1 MVSTHVITVYH
12 ILGDFVITKAHAGV
26 RRRAVRRVGLSDVPV
41 HSMFAASVA
50 GEGRSLMG
58 VD

>member
-1 MVSTHVITVYH
+1 MVSPHVVTVYH
-12 ILGDFVITKAHAGV
+12 ILGDFVIIKANAGV
-26 RRRAVRRVGLSDVPV
+26 KRRAVRRVRLSDVPV
-41 HSMFAASVA
+41 HPMFAASVA